1 MKFVTIVLKRHEAG
15 MNFTT
20 PPAAEHPQMPP
31 TLRRKIKIKCQREMN
46 QQLQQ
51 VARKLEKVLKKQKM
65 SNGDADNAVDRAD
78 NAVDRADNAVDRADN
93 AVDQDNAVD
102 LGDEDNVALIAVAMV
117 VMPP

>member
-31 TLRRKIKIKCQREMN
+31 TLKRKMEIKCQREMN

-51 VARKLEKVLKKQKM
+51 VAHKLENVLKKQKK
-65 SNGDADNAVDRAD
+65 SNGDADNAVDLA
-78 NAVDRADNAVDRADN
+78 
-93 AVDQDNAVD
+93 
-102 LGDEDNVALIAVAMV
+102 DEDNAALIAVAMV
-117 VMPP
+117 GMPP